1 MNRPLRLIVVG
12 LSAVIALI
20 YLLIGLRVLDV
31 VDTTAD
37 QTSFGLIA
45 AGAFALGALAFAR
58 ANSRFVFGLGVG
70 VVAFVIIAYF
80 AIAPERSPEYETW
93 GITLKVLQVML
104 LVGLGYLAI
113 RPAGRTVGPAQIPD
127 RQHPVDATT
136 ARTSAESGPAIH
148 TNPPV

>member
-1 MNRPLRLIVVG
+1 MVG

-20 YLLIGLRVLDV
+20 YLLIGLQVLEV
-31 VDTTAD
+31 VDNPAD

-45 AGAFALGALAFAR
+45 AGAFALGALTLAR

-70 VVAFVIIAYF
+70 VVGFVILAYF

-93 GITLKVLQVML
+93 GITLRVLQAIL

-113 RPAGRTVGPAQIPD
+113 RPVGRIAGPVQIPD
-127 RQHPVDATT
+127 GQHPVDATT